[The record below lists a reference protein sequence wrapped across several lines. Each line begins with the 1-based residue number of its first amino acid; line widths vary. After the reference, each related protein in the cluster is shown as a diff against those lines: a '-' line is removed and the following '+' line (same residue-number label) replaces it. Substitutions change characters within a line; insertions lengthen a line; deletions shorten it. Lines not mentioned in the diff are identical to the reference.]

1 MTSNSGAF
9 YVQLFRP
16 SLWSY
21 FKDFQKRLQLYIFWG
36 CFWLFAIPN
45 LNLKRVITKS
55 TRRALSCLLLN
66 GPRQKCCSSTFC
78 TLCIFLHLP
87 NLTCRVSVVQ
97 CVFLRST
104 WSCVWGSRRVVAF
117 VHSIQLFSRAS
128 KANPKTRPV
137 YYPSSSNHSAP
148 DLSEAVVT
156 KVFTEALRQPTV
168 PTTTTSNQ
176 HSSAAKAHYP

>member
-1 MTSNSGAF
+1 MCG
-9 YVQLFRP
+9 
-16 SLWSY
+16 
-21 FKDFQKRLQLYIFWG
+21 
-36 CFWLFAIPN
+36 
-45 LNLKRVITKS
+45 
-55 TRRALSCLLLN
+55 
-66 GPRQKCCSSTFC
+66 
-78 TLCIFLHLP
+78 
-87 NLTCRVSVVQ
+87 
-97 CVFLRST
+97 
-104 WSCVWGSRRVVAF
+104 GSRRVVAS

-176 HSSAAKAHYP
+176 HSSAAKAHYPYFSTSDKIGVNQIGSRTENKLWLHWGLCWGVFVVNTHPRGGGLSETLAFCSNNDEN